1 MRSARISGWTQF
13 IVVVMVLLHSTF
25 VISAV
30 VFPQLSHPWPETD
43 VRLSKSPA
51 FSSSSPS
58 SPAPKM
64 ERRADLQLPVTTTS
78 APTPTSSTNTSA
90 IGTPIPTVLPEN
102 EPVPSRRVFPYT
114 PMTGANNSLY
124 LTPNVTSR
132 EGLVEIKIGLLLP
145 YSLPNNL
152 TQQLTYR
159 YILNYD
165 LQIPILVCV

>member
-1 MRSARISGWTQF
+1 MRSTRISGWPQLF
-13 IVVVMVLLHSTF
+13 VVVLVLLHSTL
-25 VISAV
+25 AV
-30 VFPQLSHPWPETD
+30 STIAFPHLPP
-43 VRLSKSPA
+43 
-51 FSSSSPS
+51 SSSPAS
-58 SPAPKM
+58 KM

-78 APTPTSSTNTSA
+78 APSPTTPTLPTPTNASTIATLV
-90 IGTPIPTVLPEN
+90 PTLLPEN

-159 YILNYD
+159 YAEKLR
-165 LQIPILVCV
+165 LQERFS